1 MFAHS
6 DGAQSTVVCSF
17 LSSMHMMYVWQKQ
30 VKAKIEGGY
39 SRWMLTVIWNF
50 NPFGVLLLQKW
61 AALTI
66 HAASVVMR
74 CKVKIDVLL
83 VCVCV
88 FVCVLPSLC

>member
-17 LSSMHMMYVWQKQ
+17 LSSMHMIYVWQKQ
-30 VKAKIEGGY
+30 VQAKTEGGY

-50 NPFGVLLLQKW
+50 NPFGVSLLQNGQ
-61 AALTI
+61 
-66 HAASVVMR
+66 ASLA
-74 CKVKIDVLL
+74 VKIDVLL

-88 FVCVLPSLC
+88 CVCVCVFVCVLSSLC